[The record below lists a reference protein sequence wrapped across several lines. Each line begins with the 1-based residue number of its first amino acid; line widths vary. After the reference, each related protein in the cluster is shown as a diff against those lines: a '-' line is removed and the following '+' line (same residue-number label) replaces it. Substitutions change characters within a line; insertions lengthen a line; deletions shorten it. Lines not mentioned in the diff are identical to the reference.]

1 MKNLQNKYHLQDTIK
16 FLKTRDKQNSN
27 FPSTLKSR
35 TILSQMHHLV
45 TFMSPDKLLW
55 KIKNSAKPL
64 SEKAGKLTW
73 LDLLIGTLELEPIN
87 FLLLLI
93 NLKKEIKSK
102 NKQNSKEESKSEINH
117 LNSLWSEIEREKKTT
132 KRKSQKKKKTNI
144 YKKTF
149 LPNRQQLQHIS

>member
-1 MKNLQNKYHLQDTIK
+1 
-16 FLKTRDKQNSN
+16 
-27 FPSTLKSR
+27 
-35 TILSQMHHLV
+35 
-45 TFMSPDKLLW
+45 MSPDKLLW

-73 LDLLIGTLELEPIN
+73 LNLLIGTLELEPIN

-117 LNSLWSEIEREKKTT
+117 LNSLWSEFERKKST
-132 KRKSQKKKKTNI
+132 KRKSQKKKKKTNI